1 MQAVPR
7 LQPARLSVPRARLAL
22 TGVYRVRVHFE
33 MSAIS
38 ASAAGF
44 RGPRGPYL
52 RMLTPELSVDKL
64 NASAICWSAYQNR
77 RKWLWGSRGEEPAG
91 WARILRIFAWLVAFL
106 IVLNYLGYLIAVPSL
121 VFGMLV
127 VEGQKKLVSAAVAS
141 VVMLLFMYA
150 LFELV
155 LGSTF

>member
-1 MQAVPR
+1 MVTADGRFQLGQIEGGSLYVSAVQAVPR

-52 RMLTPELSVDKL
+52 RRLTPELSVDKL

-77 RKWLWGSRGEEPAG
+77 RKWLWGSRGEQDV
-91 WARILRIFAWLVAFL
+91 VA
-106 IVLNYLGYLIAVPSL
+106 VRP
-121 VFGMLV
+121 
-127 VEGQKKLVSAAVAS
+127 
-141 VVMLLFMYA
+141 
-150 LFELV
+150 
-155 LGSTF
+155 